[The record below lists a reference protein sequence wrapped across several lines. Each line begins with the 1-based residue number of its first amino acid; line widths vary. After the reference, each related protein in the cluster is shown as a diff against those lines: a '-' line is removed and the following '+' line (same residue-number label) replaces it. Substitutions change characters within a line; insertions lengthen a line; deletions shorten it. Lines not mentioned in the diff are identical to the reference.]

1 MDRLKLTLD
10 IRPNEVG
17 IKEIDVRSNLVVA
30 NLLAEIQDKFN
41 LDGTLELRPEADD
54 APLGLAEP
62 LQQAGVQDGAKL
74 ICERVIEDTG
84 TQDAIQ
90 RGVKEPFAGQFKR
103 VYLQEEH
110 SLAEYDLTW
119 QPAIVGRR
127 DHRNPSNNRLLA
139 VDLEDIEDLPTVSRH
154 HAAITLTD
162 GKFFLERL
170 AERNPTY
177 LNEKPL
183 KGGRKYPL
191 PAGAKIQLGRVS
203 LTFYIIS

>member
-10 IRPNEVG
+10 IRPNDVG
-17 IKEIDVRSNLVVA
+17 IKKIDVRSSLVVA
-30 NLLAEIQDKFN
+30 NLLADIQDKFN
-41 LDGTLELRPEADD
+41 LDGTLQLHLEGGETA
-54 APLGLAEP
+54 LGPAEQ
-62 LQQAGVQDGAKL
+62 LQQAGVTDGAKL
-74 ICERVIEDTG
+74 VCERVIEDTG

-90 RGVKEPFAGQFKR
+90 RGIKEPFEGQFKR

-110 SLAEYDLTW
+110 SLTEYDLTW

-127 DHRNPSNNRLLA
+127 DYHNPSNNKLLA

-154 HAAITLTD
+154 HAVITLTD

-170 AERNPTY
+170 SDRNPTY

-191 PAGAKIQLGRVS
+191 PAGAKIQIGRVS